1 MPDKSYGL
9 GSGDSLHWATTL
21 AQGGSEWRSVFN
33 DGLCWCLISISR
45 VINSNDQRNYVE
57 IMQTAC
63 VRPQALEHQPDVWHV
78 KLYITGSST

>member
-1 MPDKSYGL
+1 MPDKSQGL

-21 AQGGSEWRSVFN
+21 AQGGPEWLSVFN
-33 DGLCWCLISISR
+33 GGLCWCPISISR

-57 IMQTAC
+57 ITQTAF
-63 VRPQALEHQPDVWHV
+63 VRPQALERQPDVLHV